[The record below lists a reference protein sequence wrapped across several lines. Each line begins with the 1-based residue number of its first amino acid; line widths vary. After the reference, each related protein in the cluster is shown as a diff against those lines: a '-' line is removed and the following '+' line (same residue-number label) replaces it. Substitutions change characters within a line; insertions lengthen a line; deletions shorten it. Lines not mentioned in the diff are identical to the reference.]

1 MISHR
6 RLSKKKHRIR
16 GTYAE
21 DKKASDDRGILG
33 CSQLFICSSEEAL
46 LGPTGAG
53 SNDTLVGSHN
63 AV

>member
-1 MISHR
+1 MKER
-6 RLSKKKHRIR
+6 NA
-16 GTYAE
+16 GAE

-53 SNDTLVGSHN
+53 SDDTLVGSHN